1 MTEQNFTKSLI
12 LCAFFAAL
20 TGVLSIVSIPLPFS
34 PVPVNLA
41 LLSVYMAGGL
51 LGPKNGALS
60 LLVYVMLGAIGL
72 PLFHNLTGGLSILLG
87 PTGGFLIGY
96 IAAAFLV
103 GFFYQKKTLLALTS
117 KGLIF
122 GMLTGLIACYSL
134 GTLWFMYISGANLQ
148 SALLLCVIPFIPG
161 DIFKIAAAFFL
172 IRKLHP
178 ILHRTP

>member
-1 MTEQNFTKSLI
+1 MEPHKSARPTYSKYFYNSRKELTKMTEQNFTKSLI

-72 PLFHNLTGGLSILLG
+72 PLFLLSEKNPFGTDVKRAHPRHAHRFDRLLQPGNLMVYVHIRSQPAVG
-87 PTGGFLIGY
+87 P
-96 IAAAFLV
+96 A
-103 GFFYQKKTLLALTS
+103 
-117 KGLIF
+117 
-122 GMLTGLIACYSL
+122 SL
-134 GTLWFMYISGANLQ
+134 RDSVYPRRHI
-148 SALLLCVIPFIPG
+148 
-161 DIFKIAAAFFL
+161 
-172 IRKLHP
+172 
-178 ILHRTP
+178 